1 MAITAAQL
9 MVKVGADTRDA
20 ERGMKQV
27 QQQAKGLG
35 AGLGSI
41 AKLAG
46 GAVAALGGI
55 AVAKRL
61 FSAAKSAVVDFNAS
75 MEQSQIA
82 WSTMLKSEDAAKRM
96 LADLQQFAKE
106 TPFDF
111 PELEEGSRRLLAM
124 GFNARD
130 VIPMMTTLGD
140 AAAALGLGT
149 AGVNRLGLAIG
160 QMRAKTKVSG
170 EEMRQLTE
178 AGVPAWDILAQ
189 AVGKPIPEV
198 MKLASEG
205 KIAADVFIQAFQTFS
220 QQNYGGMM
228 ERQSQTFSGA
238 MSNIKDSLTQGAA
251 TAFQPLFAKLSEG
264 AQRIAA
270 FVSSSR
276 FDDFVSRIRAMV
288 SGALDFVERL
298 SAGWQKFMGNIS
310 EVTGAAG
317 GEVQQVWHTVVGW
330 FAEQM
335 PKIQEIVQ
343 TVLGAISGL
352 WEQYGQDVLGT
363 VQLYWGTVQGP
374 IRTFMANV
382 GEIINLALALLK
394 GDWEGA
400 WTSFKTIMVNTWA
413 GMIEYLSG
421 AAKTMMNIIGGI
433 YEGLEKEDPTT
444 GWAAKIDSWA
454 ESMTSAAEEALGVEQ
469 SVGQASDAARTWADY
484 AATGADITED
494 WATAWQNLGVAAG
507 AGLDEAAMAEQGLI
521 SVTNAL
527 GPSADSA
534 STALDGLGDSASGAA
549 NQVSDLVAALVRV
562 HPASIA
568 AAQAVAGWQAQID
581 GVNAALQANQ
591 RRQRDMQAEIAQ
603 TQARIS
609 GLNEQL
615 SEAQRRL
622 QELANP
628 RLTGMGQID
637 MQIQALQDHLKRVE
651 LAETLGKP
659 LAEIVRQ
666 YPLLTA
672 GAEAFVRKLPAGEK
686 ALQQQ
691 LRSLELMRSLQ
702 YDEKL
707 RLLQA
712 QAGATPA
719 ETTYEA
725 AMAAIA
731 ATKGEI
737 SGLTGEIAVQEAKL
751 TRQQAALARV
761 AAEAERLND
770 ALQGYQA
777 GLQAAQQAQTLVNQ
791 GLELAYSW
799 FLQDRQA
806 MLELGG
812 EAAAQ
817 VAIMDGKARELL
829 SGVSAFASD
838 TTTIASETLAGM
850 IETFESSSAQ
860 AVIAVNLELAKIP
873 RDIYTY
879 HHIVRVYDGGSSGP
893 SPTQPTPI
901 QGRASGGPVYAG
913 QAYIVGEEGP
923 ELFVPRLTGSIV
935 PGGGTGRG
943 SAGAGGIVIERLV
956 VEGTVISERE
966 LAAAV
971 YDELQRLR
979 RRNSAARLS

>member
-1 MAITAAQL
+1 
-9 MVKVGADTRDA
+9 
-20 ERGMKQV
+20 
-27 QQQAKGLG
+27 
-35 AGLGSI
+35 
-41 AKLAG
+41 
-46 GAVAALGGI
+46 
-55 AVAKRL
+55 
-61 FSAAKSAVVDFNAS
+61 
-75 MEQSQIA
+75 
-82 WSTMLKSEDAAKRM
+82 
-96 LADLQQFAKE
+96 
-106 TPFDF
+106 
-111 PELEEGSRRLLAM
+111 
-124 GFNARD
+124 
-130 VIPMMTTLGD
+130 
-140 AAAALGLGT
+140 
-149 AGVNRLGLAIG
+149 
-160 QMRAKTKVSG
+160 
-170 EEMRQLTE
+170 
-178 AGVPAWDILAQ
+178 
-189 AVGKPIPEV
+189 
-198 MKLASEG
+198 
-205 KIAADVFIQAFQTFS
+205 
-220 QQNYGGMM
+220 
-228 ERQSQTFSGA
+228 
-238 MSNIKDSLTQGAA
+238 
-251 TAFQPLFAKLSEG
+251 
-264 AQRIAA
+264 
-270 FVSSSR
+270 
-276 FDDFVSRIRAMV
+276 
-288 SGALDFVERL
+288 
-298 SAGWQKFMGNIS
+298 
-310 EVTGAAG
+310 
-317 GEVQQVWHTVVGW
+317 
-330 FAEQM
+330 M

-343 TVLGAISGL
+343 LVLGAVRRL
-352 WEQYGQDVLGT
+352 WEEHGQRILEALRSVWGMIQTL
-363 VQLYWGTVQGP
+363 VQQ
-374 IRTFMANV
+374 FMANV

-400 WTSFKTIMVNTWA
+400 WTSFRTIMVNTWS
-413 GMIEYLSG
+413 GMVEYLAG
-421 AAKTMMNIIGGI
+421 AAKTMINIIGGI
-433 YEGLEKEDPTT
+433 YEALGKEDPTT
-444 GWAAKIDSWA
+444 GWAATIDSWA
-454 ESMTSAAEEALGVEQ
+454 ASMTSAAEEALGVER
-469 SVGQASDAARTWADY
+469 SVGQASGAARTWADY

-494 WATAWQNLGVAAG
+494 WATSWQNLGREASRGMGGLRAAEAAATAG
-507 AGLDEAAMAEQGLI
+507 AQGTAIAFDNMGSSAAQGAQN
-521 SVTNAL
+521 V
-527 GPSADSA
+527 
-534 STALDGLGDSASGAA
+534 GD
-549 NQVSDLVAALVRV
+549 LTAALVRV

-609 GLNEQL
+609 GLNERL

-659 LAEIVRQ
+659 LQDIIKQ

-737 SGLTGEIAVQEAKL
+737 SGLTSEIAVQEAKL

-829 SGVSAFASD
+829 GGVSAFASD

-850 IETFESSSAQ
+850 IATFESSSAQ

-893 SPTQPTPI
+893 APTQPTPI

-979 RRNSAARLS
+979 RRNSAARLD

>member
-41 AKLAG
+41 AKLAS

-149 AGVNRLGLAIG
+149 EGVNRLGLAIG

-178 AGVPAWDILAQ
+178 AGVPAWEILAQ
-189 AVGKPIPEV
+189 AVGKPIPKV

-264 AQRIAA
+264 AQRIAQ
-270 FVSSSR
+270 FVSSAK
-276 FDDFVSRIRAMV
+276 FDELAKQVQKAM
-288 SGALDFVERL
+288 
-298 SAGWQKFMGNIS
+298 
-310 EVTGAAG
+310 T
-317 GEVQQVWHTVVGW
+317 TVVEHLEMGLGW
-330 FAEQM
+330 IIEHKDA
-335 PKIQEIVQ
+335 I
-343 TVLGAISGL
+343 LGAIKAITAGL
-352 WEQYGQDVLGT
+352 
-363 VQLYWGTVQGP
+363 
-374 IRTFMANV
+374 IAF
-382 GEIINLALALLK
+382 
-394 GDWEGA
+394 GA
-400 WTSFKTIMVNTWA
+400 
-413 GMIEYLSG
+413 
-421 AAKTMMNIIGGI
+421 
-433 YEGLEKEDPTT
+433 
-444 GWAAKIDSWA
+444 
-454 ESMTSAAEEALGVEQ
+454 TSAAIAAVNAALNPVVLIVTGITALVAALGAAWETNWGGIQEKTKSVVEWIINAWYELEYTANVVVGAIEQ
-469 SVGQASDAARTWADY
+469 FFADGWNAIVTSLADAAKWMLDNIDLDIIDKVGQAFGKENLTGDLRKQIDDLADRARIAVGEVEPLVKKTFEWKDNLEKGAG
-484 AATGADITED
+484 ALGADFD
-494 WATAWQNLGVAAG
+494 VAASSMNY
-507 AGLDEAAMAEQGLI
+507 AGGVIETESKQ
-521 SVTNAL
+521 
-527 GPSADSA
+527 A
-534 STALDGLGDSASGAA
+534 SMALDDLGSSAKKAA
-549 NQVSDLVAALVRV
+549 SDVVSALVRV
-562 HPASIA
+562 HPATIA

-609 GLNEQL
+609 GLNERL
-615 SEAQRRL
+615 GEAQRRL

-637 MQIQALQDHLKRVE
+637 MQIQALQDHLKRVK

-672 GAEAFVRKLPAGEK
+672 GAEAFVRELPAGEK

-719 ETTYEA
+719 EMTYEA
-725 AMAAIA
+725 AMESIA

-791 GLELAYSW
+791 GLELAYNW

-829 SGVSAFASD
+829 GGVSAFASD

-873 RDIYTY
+873 RDIYTH
-879 HHIVRVYDGGSSGP
+879 HHIIRVYDGGSSGT

-943 SAGAGGIVIERLV
+943 SAGAGGIVIERLIV
-956 VEGTVISERE
+956 QGTVVTERE
-966 LAAAV
+966 LAQGV

>member
-9 MVKVGADTRDA
+9 MVKVSADTRDA

-55 AVAKRL
+55 AAAKRL

-149 AGVNRLGLAIG
+149 EGVNRLGLAIG

-178 AGVPAWDILAQ
+178 AGVPAWEILAQ

-251 TAFQPLFAKLSEG
+251 AAFQPLFAKLSEG

-270 FVSSSR
+270 FVSSSQ

-310 EVTGAAG
+310 GVTAAAG

-330 FAEQM
+330 FSEQM

-343 TVLGAISGL
+343 TVLGSVRQL
-352 WEQYGQDVLGT
+352 WEDYGQRIVEE
-363 VQLYWGTVQGP
+363 VKIRWGAMQNM
-374 IRTFMANV
+374 IRWVMASI
-382 GEIINLALALLK
+382 GDGIDMALALLK
-394 GDWEGA
+394 GDWQGA
-400 WTSFKTIMVNTWA
+400 WESYKQILVNNWSA
-413 GMIEYLSG
+413 MITYLAG
-421 AAKTMMNIIGGI
+421 AAKSMLNIIGGI
-433 YEGLEKEDPTT
+433 YQALGKDDPTAK
-444 GWAAKIDSWA
+444 WAAKIDSWA
-454 ESMTSAAEEALGVEQ
+454 ASMTSAAEEALGVTTA
-469 SVGQASDAARTWADY
+469 VGKGSEAARTWADY

-494 WATAWQNLGVAAG
+494 WAASWQNLGREASRGMGDLRAAEAAATAG
-507 AGLDEAAMAEQGLI
+507 AQSAAIAFDNMG
-521 SVTNAL
+521 S
-527 GPSADSA
+527 SAAQSA
-534 STALDGLGDSASGAA
+534 QNVGD
-549 NQVSDLVAALVRV
+549 LTAALVRV

-603 TQARIS
+603 TQASIS

-719 ETTYEA
+719 EMTYEA
-725 AMAAIA
+725 AMESIA

-737 SGLTGEIAVQEAKL
+737 SGLTSEIAVQEAKL
-751 TRQQAALARV
+751 MRQQASLARV

-791 GLELAYSW
+791 GLELAYNW

-829 SGVSAFASD
+829 GSVSAFASD

-879 HHIVRVYDGGSSGP
+879 HHIIRVYDGGSSGP

-979 RRNSAARLS
+979 RRNSAARLD